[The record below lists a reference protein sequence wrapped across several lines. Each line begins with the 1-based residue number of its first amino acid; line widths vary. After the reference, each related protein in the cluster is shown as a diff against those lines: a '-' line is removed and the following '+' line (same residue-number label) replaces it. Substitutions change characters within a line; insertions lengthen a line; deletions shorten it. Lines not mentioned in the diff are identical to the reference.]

1 MVFGFAARPSQI
13 ICFSFERGALDRD
26 VLNAG
31 HAGRGELGAGSLRLA
46 EALLTVFTVLGGRT
60 QLELGDAITVSTS
73 LMLWNRGRE
82 KNSLFCDDLETERIG
97 QGRTSDLHH
106 CCSPLPVRHRPD
118 EAGRECLGTQ

>member
-31 HAGRGELGAGSLRLA
+31 LAGRGELGAGSLRLA

-60 QLELGDAITVSTS
+60 QLIWGMPSQCRRA
-73 LMLWNRGRE
+73 
-82 KNSLFCDDLETERIG
+82 
-97 QGRTSDLHH
+97 
-106 CCSPLPVRHRPD
+106 
-118 EAGRECLGTQ
+118 